1 MLKRFRYQIAIF
13 LSVIGPGLITANVDN
28 DSGGIFTYSQA
39 GAKYGYLPLWTLIPI
54 TLLLI
59 VTQEMCSRMGAV
71 TGKGLSDLI
80 REEFGLRTTFF
91 LMIALVLTNFTNVI
105 AEFAGI
111 ASSLELFHISRYISV
126 PICAV
131 AVWFLVVRGN
141 YRSVE
146 KIFLFACCLY
156 VTYIISA
163 FLLKPDWKEAA
174 IYSVKPILM
183 FDTDYITMLIAMVG
197 TSIAPWMQFYLQSA
211 IVEKGITAKEYVQSR
226 IEVVVGCILTDVV
239 AFFIIVSCAT
249 AIWAHGPK
257 DINDAADAAVAL
269 KPFGQYAY
277 LLFSAG
283 LFNASFFA
291 ACILPLSTVF
301 TVCEGLGFESGVDKR
316 FHEAP
321 EFYWLYTLLV
331 VLGAAVILW
340 PNFPLVKMI
349 LSSQVLNGVLLPF
362 VLIYMVILINK
373 KGLMKE
379 WTNSAA
385 YNAVAWVSVA
395 IMIGLTLALAS
406 ITVKQMMP
414 QAKAGAWKL
423 SPARPGARRPQDAKP
438 RFRPSCVQSGR
449 SRIPHRASDPP
460 GRRHREIFGLIP
472 AGTCKRPSSLK
483 SFLRWW
489 AEWLASRSRR
499 GWRAARSAAWR
510 IPESR
515 ACRRVSGC
523 AAARSSRRDNSPG
536 CGIRRRW

>member
-13 LSVIGPGLITANVDN
+13 LSVVGPGLITANVDN
-28 DSGGIFTYSQA
+28 DSGGILTYSQA

-131 AVWFLVVRGN
+131 AVWLLVVRGS

-146 KIFLFACCLY
+146 KVFLVACSLY

-183 FDTDYITMLIAMVG
+183 FDTGYITMLIAMVG

-211 IVEKGITAKEYVQSR
+211 VVEKGITPKEYAQSR
-226 IEVVVGCILTDVV
+226 IEVILGCILTDVV

-249 AIWAHGPK
+249 AIWSHGPK

-283 LFNASFFA
+283 PLQCLFL
-291 ACILPLSTVF
+291 C
-301 TVCEGLGFESGVDKR
+301 GLHSSDIHSVHGVRGSGIRVGCR
-316 FHEAP
+316 Q
-321 EFYWLYTLLV
+321 TLQRS
-331 VLGAAVILW
+331 AR
-340 PNFPLVKMI
+340 
-349 LSSQVLNGVLLPF
+349 VLLA
-362 VLIYMVILINK
+362 LY
-373 KGLMKE
+373 
-379 WTNSAA
+379 AA
-385 YNAVAWVSVA
+385 
-395 IMIGLTLALAS
+395 
-406 ITVKQMMP
+406 
-414 QAKAGAWKL
+414 
-423 SPARPGARRPQDAKP
+423 
-438 RFRPSCVQSGR
+438 GR
-449 SRIPHRASDPP
+449 SRRRRDPVAEFSA
-460 GRRHREIFGLIP
+460 GEDDFVFTGGERRTV
-472 AGTCKRPSSLK
+472 AGGFDLHGDADQQEEFDEGVDQFAALQRGGVGFRGHHDRPDLGAGVDHGK
-483 SFLRWW
+483 GNDPV
-489 AEWLASRSRR
+489 RR
-499 GWRAARSAAWR
+499 RDSAAAIKAARRCATRRCRQSSSQSAR
-510 IPESR
+510 
-515 ACRRVSGC
+515 C
-523 AAARSSRRDNSPG
+523 
-536 CGIRRRW
+536 